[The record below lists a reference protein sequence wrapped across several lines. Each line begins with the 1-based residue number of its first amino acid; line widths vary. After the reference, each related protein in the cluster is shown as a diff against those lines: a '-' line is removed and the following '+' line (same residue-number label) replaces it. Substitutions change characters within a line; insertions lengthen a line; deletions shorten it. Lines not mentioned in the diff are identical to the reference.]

1 MNTPISKLVTY
12 ISLDIETLGLTPGL
26 HSMISLG
33 AAAFDDAG
41 TLLDSRQ
48 WNLWPLP
55 DTKAD
60 PETSK
65 FWTAQPPEVL
75 QRATENALDPALA
88 MREFDAWCRALP
100 SHKICIA
107 WPATWDYAF
116 VFHYLIRFVGRS
128 VFGHSALDIKS
139 LMYALTGQFRSK
151 KHLPQN
157 VLASLTKRPH
167 THVAVEDAIE
177 QGEIFFALK
186 RQLESLRAGNAKTQ
200 KPTTTR

>member
-1 MNTPISKLVTY
+1 MPKPVTY
-12 ISLDIETLGLTPGL
+12 MSIDIETFGPTPGL

-33 AAAFDDAG
+33 AGAFDDAG
-41 TLLDSRQ
+41 ILLDSRQ

-60 PETSK
+60 PATSK
-65 FWTAQPPEVL
+65 FWMAQPPEVL

-100 SHKICIA
+100 GHKICIA

-128 VFGHSALDIKS
+128 VFGYSALDIKS
-139 LMYALTGQFRSK
+139 LMFALTGQFRSK
-151 KHLPQN
+151 KHLPQE

-186 RQLESLRAGNAKTQ
+186 RELETLRGGNLNAQ
-200 KPTTTR
+200 KPTTA